1 MVHVFSL
8 LHKAKLIMLVM
19 TGILISIDVQLTPV
33 QKDQKIQAE
42 HYCYTL
48 YHCLYFIL
56 QLSEVKVLIIPIYFR
71 MQHVLQ
77 TCPRVI
83 QVKVISSL
91 YGFEQGIGDMIKT
104 I

>member
-33 QKDQKIQAE
+33 QKDQKTQAE

-48 YHCLYFIL
+48 YHCLCFIL
-56 QLSEVKVLIIPIYFR
+56 PLSEVKVLIIRISSR

-77 TCPRVI
+77 SYPQAI
-83 QVKVISSL
+83 QVKGFRSL
-91 YGFEQGIGDMIKT
+91 
-104 I
+104 

>member
-56 QLSEVKVLIIPIYFR
+56 PLSEVKVLIIRISSR

-77 TCPRVI
+77 SCPQAI
-83 QVKVISSL
+83 QVKGFRSL
-91 YGFEQGIGDMIKT
+91 
-104 I
+104 